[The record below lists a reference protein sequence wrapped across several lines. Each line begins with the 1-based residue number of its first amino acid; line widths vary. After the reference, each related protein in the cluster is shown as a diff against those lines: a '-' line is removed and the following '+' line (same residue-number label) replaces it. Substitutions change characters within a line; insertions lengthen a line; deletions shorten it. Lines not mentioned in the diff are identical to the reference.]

1 MSDVLKMVQEHDLHK
16 IGISMTIELMY
27 GRDSPESLAMRRLFQ
42 TERLLDQAR
51 KEAEE
56 LRDVMRVHIHED
68 YWPFTFSWEKEEK
81 P

>member
-1 MSDVLKMVQEHDLHK
+1 MNNQLPNDL
-16 IGISMTIELMY
+16 ITAFRQARS
-27 GRDSPESLAMRRLFQ
+27 
-42 TERLLDQAR
+42 ERDQAR

-68 YWPFTFSWEKEEK
+68 YWPFTFSWEKEEE

>member
-1 MSDVLKMVQEHDLHK
+1 MTNQLPNDL
-16 IGISMTIELMY
+16 ITAFRQARS
-27 GRDSPESLAMRRLFQ
+27 
-42 TERLLDQAR
+42 ERDQAR

-68 YWPFTFSWEKEEK
+68 YWPFIFSWEKEEK